1 MSSKFIIRG
10 NKPLSG
16 KVKIKG
22 AKNAVSKMLIASLLT
37 KEPIVLTNV
46 PQNGETEIAIE
57 LCQHIGSKVAFK
69 GDKITIQTPE
79 IKNFRVKE
87 LSRRNRLPI
96 LALGPLLS
104 RAGEAEVPMVGG
116 DRIGPRPVDFHF
128 AALEKLGAEIEMKD
142 TTIVA
147 RAEKLYGNHIILPYP
162 SVGATENTI
171 LAAVLAKGRTIIT
184 NAAIEPEIIDLI
196 KLLQKMGAIIELGSG
211 RQIYIEGVKELRSAE
226 HKIMPD
232 RIEAVSFATMALA
245 TGGDILVEDAIQEH
259 LIAFLNTVRRLG
271 AEYQVEPDDGIRFFQ
286 KKPLKAVHIETDTY
300 PGFATDWQQPT
311 VVLLTQVLGASIVHE
326 TVFEDRFGYIEDL
339 KKMGADIDIETKC
352 LGNLPCRF
360 QGKLYNHSAVIRGK
374 TPLSAA
380 KMEMRDIRAGMAH
393 VIAALVAEGDSEITG
408 LEHIDRGYE
417 NIDGRIRALGG
428 NIKRI

>member
-1 MSSKFIIRG
+1 MSPKFIVRG

-22 AKNAVSKMLIASLLT
+22 AKNAVGKMLIASLLT
-37 KEPIVLTNV
+37 KEPVVLTNV
-46 PQNGETEIAIE
+46 PLNGETEIAIE
-57 LCQHIGSKVAFK
+57 FCRHIGSEVLQNK
-69 GDKITIQTPE
+69 DKITIQTPE
-79 IKNFRVKE
+79 IKTSRVEE
-87 LSRRNRLPI
+87 LSLRNRLPI

-104 RAGEAEVPMVGG
+104 RVGEAEVPMVGG
-116 DRIGPRPVDFHF
+116 DRIGPRPVDFHL

-147 RAEKLYGNHIILPYP
+147 RAEKLYGSHIILPYP
-162 SVGATENTI
+162 SIGATENTI
-171 LAAVLAKGRTIIT
+171 LAAVLAKGKTIIT

-211 RQIYIEGVKELRSAE
+211 RQIYIEGVKELQAAE
-226 HKIMPD
+226 HKILPD
-232 RIEAVSFATMALA
+232 RIEAASFAIMALA
-245 TGGDILVEDAIQEH
+245 TGGDILVEDAVQEH
-259 LIAFLNTVRRLG
+259 LIAFLNAIRRLG
-271 AEYQVEPDDGIRFFQ
+271 AEYRVEPDDGIRFFQ
-286 KKPLKAVHIETDTY
+286 EKPLKAIHVETDTY
-300 PGFATDWQQPT
+300 PGFATDWQQPA
-311 VVLLTQVLGASIVHE
+311 VVLLTQVSGVSTVHE
-326 TVFEDRFGYIEDL
+326 TVFEDRFGYVEDL
-339 KKMGADIDIETKC
+339 KRMGANIDIEAKC

-393 VIAALVAEGDSEITG
+393 IIAALLAEGESEITG

-428 NIKRI
+428 NIKRA